1 MATSGLLKRKVFW
14 NKGYDV
20 ITFVHEI
27 TNKFLSFDSND
38 VVDVV
43 MWSKFGNS
51 SIREKLT

>member
-20 ITFVHEI
+20 ITFVHDI

-43 MWSKFGNS
+43 
-51 SIREKLT
+51 IVDLVTLAYEKS